1 MSGSALTFGVLGALQ
16 VCRDSEPVGLPRGR
30 RRAVLAALL
39 VRAGRPVPADAL
51 IDAAWPAEPP
61 ADPGSAL
68 HTVLSRLRAVLG
80 DDVLRTGPA
89 GYLLAAQPGALDAD
103 RFEALRARA
112 AEAGGGRAVALLDEG
127 LGLWRGP
134 AYAEFADRDFARPEA
149 VRLDELRLVTVED
162 VAERCLQLGMV
173 DRVVTSLEELI
184 ARHPL
189 RERARGLLMTALYHA
204 GQPTRALE
212 HYREYHELL
221 ITELGLDPAPALQ
234 DLQHRILGH
243 RMTAVPRSVVAPPQW
258 LATQAAYVGR
268 EDETRALVDA
278 VSAHRLVTVTGPGG
292 VGKTRLVAEALGSLT
307 ARIGL
312 PATVFELAGTG
323 AGQVDTKI
331 ATVLGLGATTA
342 VRAAVIEYLSI
353 SACLLV
359 FDNCEYLLDDVG
371 SLAEQLVVRCPG
383 IRVLAT
389 SRRRLGLAG
398 EQVMPLGP
406 LALPDPDAPERAALS
421 AAVRLF
427 TDRVRWVQPSFTL
440 TPEALGTVAVISCR
454 LDGLPLALELAA
466 TRAATLGLAAVRDR
480 LDASLDLLGEDGQL
494 RAVVDWSYRLLAP
507 AERQLLNI
515 LAIFG
520 TDFDL
525 DAAERVA
532 GPIVEGSVA
541 LALASLAD
549 ASLVAAHHDGS
560 RSRYR
565 LLMIVRAFAAEHLSA
580 AGQEPMAR
588 LAHARWVASV
598 VQHAARQATGPG
610 CAAAMAEVI
619 RIQPDAAAA
628 VRWSLECG
636 QPGLAAIIIGNL
648 RLCTHWRP
656 DADLLDLSL
665 EAARHAPVRGSP
677 AAPLALAAGGLAACD
692 TGDLGEAERLGTAAL
707 QQAGGADERF
717 LALLCLGIVT
727 LYRGEHD
734 RSARLWQQIAADT
747 ALAPARRVEGYAS
760 LALLSC
766 YTSDHAA
773 AREHAASAR
782 IAAEVAGASGCRAFA
797 AYAAGEVAL
806 LDNLEDGARLLRAA
820 ASEAEATHA
829 TQVITVARIA
839 LASALTRLGCD
850 SEALAIFP
858 PLLDQ
863 AYRDGNWPQLWT
875 ALRILAELLVR
886 LDRHETAALL
896 LAAARESPSAPALS
910 GSDIDRYQ
918 RLEEL
923 ISQHT
928 GISVLGQITELAR
941 ALPRAHVIDRARAA
955 IDTLS
960 HPTAAPDE

>member
-1 MSGSALTFGVLGALQ
+1 MLTFGVLGALQ
-16 VCRDSEPVGLPRGR
+16 VCRDREPVGLPRGR

-51 IDAAWPAEPP
+51 IEAAWANEPP

-68 HTVLSRLRAVLG
+68 HTVVSRLRAVLG
-80 DDVLRTGPA
+80 DDVLRTEPA
-89 GYLLAAQPGALDAD
+89 GYLLAVQPGALDAD
-103 RFEALRARA
+103 MFEALRGRA
-112 AEAGGGRAVALLDEG
+112 AEAGGGRAVALLDQG

-173 DRVVTSLEELI
+173 DRVVTSLEALV
-184 ARHPL
+184 AGHPL

-204 GQPTRALE
+204 GQPSRALE
-212 HYREYHELL
+212 YYREYHELL
-221 ITELGLDPAPALQ
+221 VNELGLDPAPVLQ
-234 DLQHRILGH
+234 DLQYRILGH
-243 RMTAVPRSVVAPPQW
+243 RMTAVPRSVVAPPEW
-258 LATQAAYVGR
+258 LATPTAYVGR
-268 EDETRALVDA
+268 EDDTRALLGA
-278 VSAHRLVTVTGPGG
+278 VAAHRLVTVTGPGG
-292 VGKTRLVAEALGSLT
+292 VGKTRLVAEALASLS
-307 ARIGL
+307 ASLSL
-312 PATVFELAGTG
+312 PATVVELASIG
-323 AGQVDTKI
+323 AGQVDTKVT
-331 ATVLGLGATTA
+331 AVLGLGATTA

-359 FDNCEYLLDDVG
+359 LDNCEYVLDDVG
-371 SLAEQLVVRCPG
+371 SLAEELLLRCPG

-406 LALPDPDAPERAALS
+406 LAVPDPDAPERAALS

-427 TDRVRWVQPSFTL
+427 ADRLRRVQPSFVL
-440 TPEALGTVAVISCR
+440 TAEGLGTVAATCRR
-454 LDGLPLALELAA
+454 LDGLPLAIELAA

-520 TDFDL
+520 ADFDL
-525 DAAERVA
+525 DAAEQVA
-532 GPIVEGSVA
+532 GPVIEGSVP

-560 RSRYR
+560 RAGYR
-565 LLMIVRAFAAEHLSA
+565 LLMIVRAFAAEQLSA
-580 AGQEPMAR
+580 GGQEPMAR

-598 VQHAARQATGPG
+598 VQRAAQQATGPG
-610 CAAAMAEVI
+610 CAEAMAELI
-619 RIQPDAAAA
+619 RIQPDAAGA
-628 VRWSLECG
+628 VRWSLDCG
-636 QPGLAAIIIGNL
+636 QPGLAALITGNL

-656 DADLLDLSL
+656 DADMLDLSL
-665 EAARHAPVRGSP
+665 EAARHAAVRGS
-677 AAPLALAAGGLAACD
+677 AAAALALAAGALAACD
-692 TGDLGEAERLGTAAL
+692 TGDLGEAERLGTDAL
-707 QQAGGADERF
+707 QQAARADERF
-717 LALLCLGIVT
+717 LALLSLGIAT

-734 RSARLWQQIAADT
+734 RSASLWQQVAADT
-747 ALAPARRVEGYAS
+747 TLAPARRVDGYAS

-766 YTSDHAA
+766 YTSDYPR
-773 AREHAASAR
+773 AREHARSAR
-782 IAAEVAGASGCRAFA
+782 TAAQVAGASSCRAFA

-806 LDNLEDGARLLRAA
+806 LDNLEEGAQLLRAA
-820 ASEAEATHA
+820 ASEAESTHA

-839 LASALTRLGCD
+839 LASALTRLGRD

-875 ALRILAELLVR
+875 ALRILAELLAR

-910 GSDIDRYQ
+910 GSDIDRYHD
-918 RLEEL
+918 LEEL

-928 GISVLGQITELAR
+928 GIRVLGQITELAR
-941 ALPRAHVIDRARAA
+941 ALPRAHVIDRARATL
-955 IDTLS
+955 DTLS
-960 HPTAAPDE
+960 HLAVSPDE